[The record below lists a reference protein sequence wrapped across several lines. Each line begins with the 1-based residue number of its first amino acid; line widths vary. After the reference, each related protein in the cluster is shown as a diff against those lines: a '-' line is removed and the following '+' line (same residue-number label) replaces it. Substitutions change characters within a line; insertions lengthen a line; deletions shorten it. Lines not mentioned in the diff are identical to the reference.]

1 MEQMRW
7 IPVTERLPETY
18 EDILLSFEAFSFTAV
33 GRYEKDN
40 EGGTFYFADIE
51 ASCMTLGYHVNAWM
65 PMPKPYR
72 EDEADDESTILP
84 PDGTRPLKEV
94 SMQSAIEYAAV
105 GAPAYILSYMDAS
118 TQVHTLADGSR
129 FFVEG

>member
-1 MEQMRW
+1 MNSEEPCTS
-7 IPVTERLPETY
+7 I
-18 EDILLSFEAFSFTAV
+18 
-33 GRYEKDN
+33 
-40 EGGTFYFADIE
+40 
-51 ASCMTLGYHVNAWM
+51 GYHVNAWM

-72 EDEADDESTILP
+72 EDEADAESTILP

-94 SMQSAIEYAAV
+94 SMQCAIEYAAI
-105 GAPAYILSYMDAS
+105 GAPAYILSYMDTS

>member
-7 IPVTERLPETY
+7 ISVTERLPEVNT
-18 EDILLSFEAFSFTAV
+18 EVLMSFDVFKPTCV
-33 GRYEKDN
+33 GRYEIDDK
-40 EGGTFYFADIE
+40 GGAFYFINSE
-51 ASCMTLGYHVNAWM
+51 ESCMSWGYHVNAWM
-65 PMPKPYR
+65 PLPKPYR
-72 EDEADDESTILP
+72 EEEPDTESTILP
-84 PDGTRPLKEV
+84 PDGIRPLKEV
-94 SMQSAIEYAAV
+94 SMQSAIEYAAI

>member
-7 IPVTERLPETY
+7 IPVTERLPETNT
-18 EDILLSFEAFSFTAV
+18 EVIMSFDTFTPTCV
-33 GRYEKDN
+33 GRYEIDN
-40 EGGTFYFADIE
+40 TGGAFYFVNLE
-51 ASCMTLGYHVNAWM
+51 EPCASIGYRVNAWM
-65 PMPKPYR
+65 PMPKSYR
-72 EDEADDESTILP
+72 EDEADNESTILP
-84 PDGTRPLKEV
+84 SDSTRHLKEV
-94 SMQSAIEYAAV
+94 SMQCAIEYAAI

>member
-7 IPVTERLPETY
+7 IPVTERLPET
-18 EDILLSFEAFSFTAV
+18 EDMILMSFDAFTPTCV
-33 GRYEKDN
+33 GQYEKN
-40 EGGTFYFADIE
+40 GEGGAFYFMDSEKPCILE
-51 ASCMTLGYHVNAWM
+51 GYNVKAWM
-65 PMPKPYR
+65 PLPDPYR
-72 EDEADDESTILP
+72 GDEADDERVILP
-84 PDGTRPLKEV
+84 PDGNRPLKEV
-94 SMQSAIEYAAV
+94 SMQNAIEYAAI

>member
-7 IPVTERLPETY
+7 IPVTERLPEVNT
-18 EDILLSFEAFSFTAV
+18 EVIMSFDVFKPTCV
-33 GRYEKDN
+33 GRYEIDDK
-40 EGGTFYFADIE
+40 GGAFYFINSKE
-51 ASCMTLGYHVNAWM
+51 PCMSWGYHVNAWM
-65 PMPKPYR
+65 PLPKPYR
-72 EDEADDESTILP
+72 ADETDDESTILP
-84 PDGTRPLKEV
+84 PDGIRPLKEV
-94 SMQSAIEYAAV
+94 SMQNAVEYAAI

>member
-7 IPVTERLPETY
+7 IPVTERLPETN
-18 EDILLSFEAFSFTAV
+18 EDILLSFEAFSFTAA

-40 EGGTFYFADIE
+40 DGGAFYFSDRE
-51 ASCMTLGYHVNAWM
+51 ESCMTLGYRVNAWM
-65 PMPKPYR
+65 PWPKSYSA
-72 EDEADDESTILP
+72 DEPDDESAILP

-94 SMQSAIEYAAV
+94 SMQSAIEYAAI
-105 GAPAYILSYMDAS
+105 GAPAYILSYMDAT

>member
-7 IPVTERLPETY
+7 IPVTERLPET
-18 EDILLSFEAFSFTAV
+18 EETILMSFDALTPVCV
-33 GRYEKDN
+33 GLYEKDN
-40 EGGTFYFADIE
+40 EGGTFYFMDSEEPCIVQ
-51 ASCMTLGYHVNAWM
+51 GYHVRAWM
-65 PMPKPYR
+65 PFPDPYR
-72 EDEADDESTILP
+72 EDEADDESAILP

-94 SMQSAIEYAAV
+94 SMQRAIEYAAI

>member
-7 IPVTERLPETY
+7 IPVTERLPKPN
-18 EDILLSFEAFSFTAV
+18 EDILLSFEALSCTAA

-40 EGGTFYFADIE
+40 EGGAFYFADRE
-51 ASCMTLGYHVNAWM
+51 ESCISLGFHVNAWM
-65 PMPKPYR
+65 PWPAPYR
-72 EDEADDESTILP
+72 EDEADNESTILP

-94 SMQSAIEYAAV
+94 SMQRAIEYAAV
-105 GAPAYILSYMDAS
+105 GAPAYILSYIDAS